1 MTCDVESLH
10 MLIYHLYIFFDGV
23 SVKVFGWLKKN
34 QVVFLLLSCKSS
46 LHILDDNPL
55 VDVFIANA
63 FSKSMAC
70 LLILLILSFAEQRFL
85 ILMKSSLSLGEGN
98 GNPLQC
104 SCLENPRDSG
114 ALWATIYGVAQSRTW
129 LKRLRSS
136 CLSLV
141 SFMDCVLGVV
151 S

>member
-46 LHILDDNPL
+46 LLILDNNPL

-70 LLILLILSFAEQRFL
+70 LLILLIIVFCRAEVFNFN
-85 ILMKSSLSLGEGN
+85 E
-98 GNPLQC
+98 
-104 SCLENPRDSG
+104 
-114 ALWATIYGVAQSRTW
+114 V
-129 LKRLRSS
+129 
-136 CLSLV
+136 
-141 SFMDCVLGVV
+141 
-151 S
+151 